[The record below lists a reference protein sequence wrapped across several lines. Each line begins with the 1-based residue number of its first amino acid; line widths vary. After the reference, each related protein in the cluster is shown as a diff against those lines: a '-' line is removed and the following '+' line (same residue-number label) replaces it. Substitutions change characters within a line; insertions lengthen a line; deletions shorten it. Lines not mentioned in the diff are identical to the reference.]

1 MLLIGGGQA
10 ALSVSYFLRR
20 LGIDFLILDDQS
32 QAGGSWNHT
41 WDSLRL
47 FSPREYSSLPG
58 WMLQQPSDANT
69 QVSAYPHRNEVIR
82 YFAEYERRYH
92 LPIQRSVQVKEVRR
106 HGRGFMVH
114 TNAGMWSAAVVVSCT
129 GTWGHPFVP
138 SYAGSSDFQG
148 VQLHSAFYH
157 NPSRFLHQRVMV
169 VGGGNSGAQ
178 VLAELSLV
186 ASETIWVTKEEPTF
200 LPDDVDGR
208 VVFQEA
214 TRRLHSLQTAGP
226 IGAGSIT
233 LVPTLADIVM
243 IDSVKAARD
252 RGVLHSV
259 RPFTSF
265 TREGVRWTDGRESA
279 LEAVVWCTGFRPV
292 LDHLQPLGILTAEG
306 RVTLQGTQ
314 AAGTPGLWLVG
325 YGDWNGFGS
334 ASLMGVQRYARST
347 ATEIQQYLDR
357 THAPPSTG
365 ESPLSYPI
373 LPS

>member
-10 ALSVSYFLRR
+10 ALSVAYFLRR
-20 LGIDFLILDDQS
+20 LGIDFLMLDDQS

-69 QVSAYPHRNEVIR
+69 QNSAYPHRNEVIR
-82 YFAEYERRYH
+82 YFAEYEQRYH

-106 HGRGFMVH
+106 HGRGFTVH
-114 TNAGMWSAAVVVSCT
+114 ADAGTWSAAVVVSCT
-129 GTWGHPFVP
+129 GTWGHPVVP

-157 NPSRFLHQRVMV
+157 NPSRFIQQRVMV

-178 VLAELSLV
+178 LLAELSLV
-186 ASETIWVTKEEPTF
+186 TSQTIWVTKVEPTF

-208 VVFQEA
+208 VLFQEA
-214 TRRLHSLQTAGP
+214 TRRLHASQA
-226 IGAGSIT
+226 AGSGAAGSVT
-233 LVPTLADIVM
+233 PGPTLADIVM
-243 IDSVKAARD
+243 TDSVKAARD

-259 RPFTSF
+259 RPFASF
-265 TREGVRWTDGRESA
+265 TREGVRWMDGCESA
-279 LEAVVWCTGFRPV
+279 LDAVVWCTGFRPV
-292 LDHLQPLGILTAEG
+292 LDHLQPLGILTAER
-306 RVTLQGTQ
+306 RVKLQGTQ
-314 AAGTPGLWLVG
+314 VADVPGLWLVG

-334 ASLMGVQRYARST
+334 ASLIGVQRYARST
-347 ATEIQQYLDR
+347 ATEIQQYLER
-357 THAPPSTG
+357 TAVDW
-365 ESPLSYPI
+365 
-373 LPS
+373 